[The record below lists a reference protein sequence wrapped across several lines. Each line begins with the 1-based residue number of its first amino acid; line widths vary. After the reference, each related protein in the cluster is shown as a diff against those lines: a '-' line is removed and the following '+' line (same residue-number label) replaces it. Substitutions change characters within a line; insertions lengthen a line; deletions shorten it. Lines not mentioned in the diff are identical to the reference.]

1 MHVHVV
7 LHNSDCRIFLESLLH
22 GAQPLV
28 YQGFFKI
35 EVSQSTSHTP
45 HSKMLCRSV
54 TSPTQVPLP
63 YNTQHSQERDIH
75 APADEIRICSPS
87 KWRPKTQDLHR
98 ESTGIIIAINI
109 IIIIGYRKIRQHDIN
124 ELQKTDTLGTET
136 LLQKVLVYCTKV
148 LWWEIALFV
157 A

>member
-7 LHNSDCRIFLESLLH
+7 LHNTDCRIFLESLLH

-28 YQGFFKI
+28 YQGFLKI
-35 EVSQSTSHTP
+35 EVSQSTSHTS
-45 HSKMLCRSV
+45 HSKKLCRCV

-63 YNTQHSQERDIH
+63 DNTQHSQERDIH
-75 APADEIRICSPS
+75 VPGEIRICSPS
-87 KWRPKTQDLHR
+87 NWRPQTQDIHR

-136 LLQKVLVYCTKV
+136 LLQKVLFYSTKV
-148 LWWEIALFV
+148 LWWEIV
-157 A
+157 